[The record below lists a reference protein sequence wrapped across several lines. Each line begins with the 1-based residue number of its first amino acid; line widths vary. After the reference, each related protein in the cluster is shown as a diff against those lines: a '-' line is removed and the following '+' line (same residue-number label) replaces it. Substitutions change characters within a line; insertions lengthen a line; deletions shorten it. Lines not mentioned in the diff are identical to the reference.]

1 MIYLPRQSLRKCR
14 NLQVCH
20 FSHFKLNVFILS
32 NRGHRRWR
40 QHCTTGRCG
49 RRRNWV
55 LAAASSVLSRK
66 KQITPSPE
74 RSLGTNRSQ
83 GWRAVFCVHAKSIPF
98 NAVSSSP
105 EGQGVRGLLG
115 EIIVHQCRGQDSH
128 LHLHKEQLYRQ
139 DLPHIWSVFGNRE
152 GGGSSSEKY
161 DRGGHKMKNW
171 SRFVTHKQRSSVQKS
186 QFINM

>member
-20 FSHFKLNVFILS
+20 FSHFKLNVFFLS

-98 NAVSSSP
+98 NAVSSLDYWERLSFINVEAKTHIFTFTKSNFTDRIYP
-105 EGQGVRGLLG
+105 IFDPCLATEKEGAAPLKNMIVEVTKWKTGLDLSHISKG
-115 EIIVHQCRGQDSH
+115 HQCRNHNLS
-128 LHLHKEQLYRQ
+128 
-139 DLPHIWSVFGNRE
+139 ICN
-152 GGGSSSEKY
+152 
-161 DRGGHKMKNW
+161 
-171 SRFVTHKQRSSVQKS
+171 QK
-186 QFINM
+186 